1 VLVKEEQNMSILDEI
16 RATVLATRVIASVD
30 QGMMKQFKLSEN
42 QRCIGIIT
50 ADSDDVTYVAL
61 DEATKAAD
69 VEVVYA
75 RSFYAGAA
83 HASGPFSGEVI
94 GILAGPGPADVT
106 AGLERAREVIEHEAC
121 FKSANEDGSLAF
133 FAHLVSATGG
143 YLSKEGNVPRG
154 HSLAYLIAPP
164 LEAMFGM
171 DAALKAAS
179 VEVATFF
186 APPSE
191 TNYGGGYLTGSQ
203 AACKAAC
210 DAFQQAVLDVANR
223 PIDI

>member
-1 VLVKEEQNMSILDEI
+1 MSILDELK
-16 RATVLATRVIASVD
+16 ASVLATRVIASVD
-30 QGMMKQFKLSEN
+30 RGMIEQFKLKDN
-42 QRCIGIIT
+42 QRCIGMLT
-50 ADSDDVTYVAL
+50 SDCDDVTYVAI

-75 RSFYAGAA
+75 HSFYAGAA
-83 HASGPFSGEVI
+83 HASGPLSGEI
-94 GILAGPGPADVT
+94 IAILAGPGPADVR
-106 AGLERAREVIEHEAC
+106 AGLERAREVIENEAA

-133 FAHLVSATGG
+133 FAHLVSATGS
-143 YLSKEGNVPRG
+143 YLSKEGGVQRG
-154 HSLAYLIAPP
+154 QALAYLIAPP

-179 VEVATFF
+179 VSVAAFF
-186 APPSE
+186 KPPSE

-203 AACKAAC
+203 AACSAAC
-210 DAFQQAVLDVANR
+210 DAFQQAVLDVASM

>member
-1 VLVKEEQNMSILDEI
+1 MGILDEI

-30 QGMMKQFKLSEN
+30 EGMIKQFGLRQD
-42 QRCIGIIT
+42 QRCIGMIT

-61 DEATKAAD
+61 DEATKAAAVD
-69 VEVVYA
+69 VVYA
-75 RSFYAGAA
+75 HSFYAGAA
-83 HASGPFSGEVI
+83 HASGPLSGEII
-94 GILAGPGPADVT
+94 GIIAGAGPADVT

-143 YLSKEGNVPRG
+143 YLSTEANIPRG
-154 HSLAYLIAPP
+154 QSLAYLIAPP

-186 APPSE
+186 KPPSE

-210 DAFQQAVLDVANR
+210 DAFQQAVLNVAAM